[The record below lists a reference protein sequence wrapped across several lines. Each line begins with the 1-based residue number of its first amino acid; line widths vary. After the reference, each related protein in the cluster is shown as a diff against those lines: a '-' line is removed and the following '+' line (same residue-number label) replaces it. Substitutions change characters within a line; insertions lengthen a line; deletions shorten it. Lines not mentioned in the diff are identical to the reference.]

1 MYNENMKQ
9 TRFIPIEDCGLQIR
23 ETEFGQGKSRTVV
36 GRPVMFGVRSVNLTP
51 WSDTRVVY
59 EILEPNCITQELI
72 NRSNVVYNNNHSN
85 DISDMIGR
93 CVNGKGTLSL
103 VLREN
108 YMESS
113 CDYPNTTVANDTL
126 EHIRLGNVYG
136 MSFAFDDRNAN
147 GEENVTYERTNE
159 TVDGKEVWLR
169 HVWLITKL
177 FDVANVTHPAYE
189 QTSVATREMSEAI
202 DKAIEEQ
209 LKRECGGKNEEDDKR
224 DCGDDD
230 KRGCGDGKD
239 DQKRDDDPDD
249 KDDIKD
255 DDPGEKDDKDDA
267 DEQAK
272 RAAEEEAK
280 KKAEQEEAA
289 KREAEAKAKA
299 EQEARELEEQE
310 QRFREQQAMRLR
322 YQARR
327 INDEILESLNY

>member
-1 MYNENMKQ
+1 MKQ

-209 LKRECGGKNEEDDKR
+209 LKRECGDKND
-224 DCGDDD
+224 
-230 KRGCGDGKD
+230 
-239 DQKRDDDPDD
+239 KRDDDPDD
-249 KDDIKD
+249 L
-255 DDPGEKDDKDDA
+255 DDKNDDKGETDEEREAREKAEREAKAKA
-267 DEQAK
+267 D
-272 RAAEEEAK
+272 EEAK
-280 KKAEQEEAA
+280 KKAEE
-289 KREAEAKAKA
+289 EAKAKEEEEQR
-299 EQEARELEEQE
+299 EQERMATQKRML
-310 QRFREQQAMRLR
+310 QRAHIQREQF
-322 YQARR
+322 
-327 INDEILESLNY
+327 IDNNY

>member
-1 MYNENMKQ
+1 MKQ

-209 LKRECGGKNEEDDKR
+209 LKRECGGKDEE
-224 DCGDDD
+224 DD

-239 DQKRDDDPDD
+239 DQKRDDGPDD

-255 DDPGEKDDKDDA
+255 DDPDEKDDKDDA

-280 KKAEQEEAA
+280 KKAED
-289 KREAEAKAKA
+289 EAKAKE

-310 QRFREQQAMRLR
+310 QRFREQRAMRHRAMRLR
-322 YQARR
+322 TEQ
-327 INDEILESLNY
+327 EIESLSY

>member
-1 MYNENMKQ
+1 MKQ

-159 TVDGKEVWLR
+159 TVDGKVVWLR

-189 QTSVATREMSEAI
+189 QTSVATREQSEAI

-209 LKRECGGKNEEDDKR
+209 LKRECGNKNDKGETDEEREAREKAEREDN
-224 DCGDDD
+224 G
-230 KRGCGDGKD
+230 
-239 DQKRDDDPDD
+239 
-249 KDDIKD
+249 
-255 DDPGEKDDKDDA
+255 GETN
-267 DEQAK
+267 
-272 RAAEEEAK
+272 AEKESREAK
-280 KKAEQEEAA
+280 E
-289 KREAEAKAKA
+289 REANGGETNAEKAARELREKE
-299 EQEARELEEQE
+299 EQKARELEEQA

-322 YQARR
+322 AQHRR
-327 INDEILESLNY
+327 CEIDFDSLNY